1 LNDVYLWE
9 IVFIRVLH
17 HLFFINIYP
26 YIIWKKIV
34 LCKHLRL
41 RYKCNGCL
49 VIIPLA
55 MTWLQN
61 TENLKILCQIKY
73 FKYIIWKVSVLVWWY
88 GNLFHY
94 PSIYCRSDHASQ
106 YDTRETFWDTQ
117 LERLI
122 WNLFNILSVLQLV
135 IFFSLEVTFQCS
147 CLQDIL
153 YDLTFHHHLT
163 FTNLTTLCLD

>member
-1 LNDVYLWE
+1 MASKYRLSKNSMPNQILQIHKKSFDS
-9 IVFIRVLH
+9 IQIRCM
-17 HLFFINIYP
+17 F
-26 YIIWKKIV
+26 
-34 LCKHLRL
+34 
-41 RYKCNGCL
+41 
-49 VIIPLA
+49 
-55 MTWLQN
+55 
-61 TENLKILCQIKY
+61 
-73 FKYIIWKVSVLVWWY
+73 
-88 GNLFHY
+88 
-94 PSIYCRSDHASQ
+94 PSIYCCLDHASQ

>member
-1 LNDVYLWE
+1 MKKSFYASIYVCATNVWVSHNYTLGNDMALMY
-9 IVFIRVLH
+9 
-17 HLFFINIYP
+17 
-26 YIIWKKIV
+26 
-34 LCKHLRL
+34 
-41 RYKCNGCL
+41 
-49 VIIPLA
+49 
-55 MTWLQN
+55 
-61 TENLKILCQIKY
+61 
-73 FKYIIWKVSVLVWWY
+73 KVSQNSLPNQLLAIH
-88 GNLFHY
+88 NLESVRLIRCLFLE
-94 PSIYCRSDHASQ
+94 SIAVYIMLANMTGENC
-106 YDTRETFWDTQ
+106 FWDTQ

>member
-1 LNDVYLWE
+1 MNDVYLWE

-17 HLFFINIYP
+17 HRFFINIYP

-41 RYKCNGCL
+41 RYKRCL
-49 VIIPLA
+49 IIVPLA
-55 MTWLQN
+55 MTWLQGTN
-61 TENLKILCQIKY
+61 YLKIRCQIKY
-73 FKYIIWKVSVLVWWY
+73 FKYIIVRWH
-88 GNLFHY
+88 GNLFHF

>member
-1 LNDVYLWE
+1 MPNQILQIHNMESVRFDDMEICFIFLVYIAVQIM
-9 IVFIRVLH
+9 IV
-17 HLFFINIYP
+17 N
-26 YIIWKKIV
+26 
-34 LCKHLRL
+34 
-41 RYKCNGCL
+41 
-49 VIIPLA
+49 
-55 MTWLQN
+55 M
-61 TENLKILCQIKY
+61 
-73 FKYIIWKVSVLVWWY
+73 
-88 GNLFHY
+88 
-94 PSIYCRSDHASQ
+94 
-106 YDTRETFWDTQ
+106 TREKLFWDTQ